1 MAILIVNLALI
12 MLFVVVFIFFYIR
25 DSEYQKRLF
34 RYEKSLDDLNK
45 ELYKMHKFIKDNA
58 NKNTSV
64 NNIDYEKIIKNE
76 LKNIHDLINKDR
88 KYVDGKIA
96 KIEEKVKASSVIPSG
111 FGSSDDRK
119 ILSMFKDGWS
129 IESIARELRISK
141 SEVEFT
147 LKLAEIG

>member
-12 MLFVVVFIFFYIR
+12 ILFAVVFIFFYVR

-45 ELYKMHKFIKDNA
+45 ELYKIQKFVKDNA
-58 NKNTSV
+58 NNSSEG
-64 NNIDYEKIIKNE
+64 DYFNKLKSEF
-76 LKNIHDLINKDR
+76 KNIYDTIDKDR
-88 KYVDGKIA
+88 KYVDSKIA
-96 KIEEKVKASSVIPSG
+96 KIEEKIKASNVIPSG

>member
-1 MAILIVNLALI
+1 MAILVVNLALI
-12 MLFVVVFIFFYIR
+12 ILFAMVFIFFYIR

-45 ELYKMHKFIKDNA
+45 ELYKIQKFVKDNSNNRNDGGDYL
-58 NKNTSV
+58 NKLRS
-64 NNIDYEKIIKNE
+64 E
-76 LKNIHDLINKDR
+76 LKNIYDAMDKDR
-88 KYVDGKIA
+88 KYVDSKIA
-96 KIEEKVKASSVIPSG
+96 KIEEKIKASNVIPSG